1 MLDLSQNNGNMFSY
15 ADDIVAIFSGLTWNN
30 NNNTKETLLIPV

>member
-1 MLDLSQNNGNMFSY
+1 MLDLSQNNGHMFSY

-30 NNNTKETLLIPV
+30 NNTKETLLVPV